1 MTTITERIELLE
13 KQMAMLISSHEPIS
27 QVDVKLVKSSPD
39 KANKANKPNKP
50 NKPRTNGYILFSAAM
65 RDETKVKLSADS
77 AKFKNQDIMAEIALL
92 WKSLSDEQRD
102 DWKTQAIKQ
111 QQA

>member
-13 KQMAMLISSHEPIS
+13 KQMAMLISSRESIS
-27 QVDVKLVKSSPD
+27 QVDVKLVKSTPD

-50 NKPRTNGYILFSAAM
+50 RTSGYILFSAAM
-65 RDETKVKLSADS
+65 RDETKVKLSADG
-77 AKFKNQDIMAEIALL
+77 AKFKNQDIMTEIALL

>member
-13 KQMAMLISSHEPIS
+13 KQMAMLISSRESIS
-27 QVDVKLVKSSPD
+27 QVDVKLVKSTPD

-50 NKPRTNGYILFSAAM
+50 RTSGYILFSAAM
-65 RDETKVKLSADS
+65 RDETKVKLSADG
-77 AKFKNQDIMAEIALL
+77 ANFKNQDIMAEIAFL